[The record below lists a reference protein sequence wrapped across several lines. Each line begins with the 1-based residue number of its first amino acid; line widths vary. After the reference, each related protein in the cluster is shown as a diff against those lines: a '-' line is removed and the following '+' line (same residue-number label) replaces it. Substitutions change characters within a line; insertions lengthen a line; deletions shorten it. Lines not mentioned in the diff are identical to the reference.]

1 MQLLVDAAVRP
12 REPPHVRPIR
22 VHLSACEALRVEE
35 GLRRFLSPMLGLVLG
50 DVTACVAHD
59 AVDQVGAR
67 AVRKSHQVD
76 QPAVVVA
83 PRLPHGRWPKRR
95 QRKQPCRSRR
105 CEWPEE
111 HDVESNVNEQP
122 VLVFDKSLVSRHE
135 LHTASLVGQVEVNAH
150 SPLTKAAV
158 EWRAAQL
165 VADLLL
171 FGSTIADN
179 FATDKA
185 MRLIEVAC

>member
-1 MQLLVDAAVRP
+1 
-12 REPPHVRPIR
+12 
-22 VHLSACEALRVEE
+22 
-35 GLRRFLSPMLGLVLG
+35 
-50 DVTACVAHD
+50 
-59 AVDQVGAR
+59 
-67 AVRKSHQVD
+67 
-76 QPAVVVA
+76 
-83 PRLPHGRWPKRR
+83 
-95 QRKQPCRSRR
+95 
-105 CEWPEE
+105 
-111 HDVESNVNEQP
+111 VNEQP
-122 VLVFDKSLVSRHE
+122 VLVFGKSLVPRHQ

-179 FATDKA
+179 FATDQA